1 VPPVVRRALPHL
13 VGRRPPT
20 AAALWAAGGRKAVS
34 AAFSVAVPLG
44 LGVAT
49 GHADLGSAAALGGLT
64 AIYGHQLSHR
74 RRARVVAGCGA
85 VLVLAVALGGLTGG
99 TPWLLSVVLGLLA
112 GAAAAGTAVLRIG
125 PPGALGVVLVGGSAS
140 ALGAA
145 PTVLA
150 GHVAAAAAGAL
161 LAWVVVVLPWLWDPA
176 GPERRAVA
184 AAEAAVAG
192 AAAVRPAVVARAL
205 RAADAAVAGGS
216 RRRASLRPRVREL
229 EARFLQELPVADV
242 PAPPGDPGPVTA
254 SRALPAWVAT
264 STRITVGVT
273 AAGLLAAG
281 LGLASTYWASTTA
294 VAILLGTDARAT
306 RARSVH
312 RITGTLVGVGIAALL
327 LAADLPVG
335 VEVAVVGVLLM
346 GVELLVAHQYTL
358 AVSFI
363 TPLSLLLVHVGVPD
377 RTGTELITTRL
388 AETLVGIALAL
399 AAGLL
404 LLPRAASRRLPAVVT
419 LAGRRTAELVAGTG
433 DEQALHAALDT
444 LNEVATAARA
454 ELRPA
459 PGTAGWLRRGRWT
472 SDLGWGLLAARA
484 RGEDDLAD
492 VLADRVRAGR

>member
-1 VPPVVRRALPHL
+1 MPPAVRRALPHL

-20 AAALWAAGGRKAVS
+20 AAALWAAGGRKALS
-34 AAFSVAVPLG
+34 AGISVAVPLG
-44 LGVAT
+44 VGVAT

-64 AIYGHQLSHR
+64 AIYGHQLSYR

-112 GAAAAGTAVLRIG
+112 GAATAATAVLRIG

-140 ALGAA
+140 ALGAD

-150 GHVAAAAAGAL
+150 GHVAAAAVGAL
-161 LAWVVVVLPWLWDPA
+161 LAWVVVLVPWLWDPA

-192 AAAVRPAVVARAL
+192 TGLRPAVVARTI
-205 RAADAAVAGGS
+205 RTADAAVAGGS
-216 RRRASLRPRVREL
+216 RRRPSLRPRVRAL
-229 EARFLQELPVADV
+229 EERFLRELPAADV
-242 PAPPGDPGPVTA
+242 PAPPEATDPAPG
-254 SRALPAWVAT
+254 SRAAPAWLWTTV
-264 STRITVGVT
+264 RITVGVT
-273 AAGLLAAG
+273 TAGLLAAG

-294 VAILLGTDARAT
+294 VAVLLGTDARAT
-306 RARSVH
+306 RSRAVH
-312 RITGTLVGVGIAALL
+312 RITGTLVGIGIAAVL

-335 VEVAVVGVLLM
+335 VEVAVVGLLLV
-346 GVELLVAHQYTL
+346 GVELLVAQQYTL

-363 TPLSLLLVHVGVPD
+363 TPLSLLLVHVGVPG
-377 RTGTELITTRL
+377 RAGSELITTRL
-388 AETLVGIALAL
+388 VETLVGIALAL

-419 LAGRRTAELVAGTG
+419 TAGARTAALVEGAG
-433 DEQALHAALDT
+433 DEPALRAALDD
-444 LNEVATAARA
+444 LNETATAARA

-459 PGTAGWLRRGRWT
+459 PGTAAWLHRGRWT
-472 SDLGWGLLAARA
+472 SDLGWGLLAARS
-484 RGEDDLAD
+484 RGEDDLAAA
-492 VLADRVRAGR
+492 LATRVRTDG